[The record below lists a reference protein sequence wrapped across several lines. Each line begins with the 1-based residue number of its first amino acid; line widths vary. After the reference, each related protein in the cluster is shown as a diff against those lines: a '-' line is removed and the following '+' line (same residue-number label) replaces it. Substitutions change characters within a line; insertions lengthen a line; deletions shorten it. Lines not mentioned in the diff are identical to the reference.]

1 MALMSKDSSRPSID
15 GFTLKRRTP
24 ENDGLGWKYSNK
36 DVHKTQSQQF
46 MRPHVD
52 RGQASSTSTQAPEI
66 LPRPEAVRDTGGLRR
81 ADIDESLKAVD
92 RPSPKRTKKQPRRWF
107 LKKPVLIGVIILA
120 IAVGG
125 GGFLLSKLASITGR
139 VFSSGNV
146 FDLLG
151 SGTKLKQDANG
162 WTNVLVFG
170 TSEDDKGHDGAMLT
184 DSILVLSLNQAQ
196 KKATMVSMPRDM
208 WVRYDTDCQFGYQG
222 KINVVYECAGSINNS
237 LENIDVVKGA
247 NALKKKVGEVFGL
260 DIQYYVKVNYAVVRE
275 STTALGGVTVQVEG
289 AFGAPGIY
297 DAGMGKLLKLPN
309 GPATLQGEQA
319 LAFVRARG
327 EAPGS
332 YGLNGN
338 FSREQNQ
345 QKMIVAIQKKALSSG
360 TLTNPVALN
369 NMLESLGNNIRTDF
383 STGEVKTLSV
393 IGKDMSAD
401 KVVHINLNDE
411 KHPVVNTGMY
421 NGQSIVKPIAGL
433 SDYTKIQGYIQGQ
446 MTGGSLETE
455 DATVVVLNGSGKA
468 GVAASKQTELTK
480 AGLLNVTTGNTTFK
494 PGSSIVWYDT
504 TGGTKPKTQAKLAN
518 LLGRQPTGATL
529 PAGVQSTAD
538 FVIII
543 GDGTN

>member
-1 MALMSKDSSRPSID
+1 MSLMSKDPSRPSID

-24 ENDGLGWKYSNK
+24 DSEGLSWKYDNK
-36 DVHKTQSQQF
+36 EVHGGKQQF

-52 RGQASSTSTQAPEI
+52 RGHAMSTPHAAPEI
-66 LPRPEAVRDTGGLRR
+66 LPRPEAVRESGLRR
-81 ADIDESLKAVD
+81 AEIDESLKAVD
-92 RPSPKRTKKQPRRWF
+92 KPAESKKRKKQQRRWF
-107 LKKPVLIGVIILA
+107 LKKPVIIGVIILA
-120 IAVGG
+120 IGLGG
-125 GGFLLSKLASITGR
+125 GAFLLSKLASITGR

-151 SGTKLKQDANG
+151 SGTKLKQDTNG
-162 WTNVLVFG
+162 WTNILVFG

-184 DSILVLSLNQAQ
+184 DSILVVSLNQEQ
-196 KKATMVSMPRDM
+196 KRATMVSMPRDM

-222 KINVVYECAGSINNS
+222 KINVVYECAGSINGS
-237 LENIDVVKGA
+237 LTNIDVAKGA

-260 DIQYYVKVNYAVVRE
+260 DVQYYVKVNYAVVRE
-275 STTALGGVTVQVEG
+275 LTTALGGVTVQVEG

-360 TLTNPVALN
+360 TLTNPVAVN
-369 NMLESLGNNIRTDF
+369 SMLESLGNNIRTDI
-383 STGEVKTLSV
+383 STGEVKTISML
-393 IGKDMSAD
+393 GKEFSAD
-401 KVVHINLNDE
+401 KIVHINLNDE
-411 KHPVVNTGMY
+411 KHPMVNTGMY

-433 SDYTKIQGYIQGQ
+433 SDFSKIQGYIQGQ
-446 MTGGSLETE
+446 MSGGSLESE
-455 DATVVVLNGSGKA
+455 DATIMILNGSGRA
-468 GVAASKQTELTK
+468 GAASTQQTVLTK
-480 AGLLNVTTGNTTFK
+480 AGLLNTTTGNTAYK
-494 PGSSIVWYDT
+494 PASAIVWYDT

-518 LLGRQPTGATL
+518 LLGKQPTGATL
-529 PAGVQSTAD
+529 PTGVQSTAD